1 MVLRLLRLARLLR
14 VISFVPELKLVIE
27 ALIESI
33 KKSVFVL
40 MLIFILLYIYA
51 VAGVILFESIEGGR
65 FEDLGEA
72 IIALIQIMTL
82 SSWENIM
89 LPIMDVYPMAWIFFI
104 SFVVLSSIIV
114 LNLFIAILVDVVAQ
128 QRKNLNRL
136 TDDS

>member
-1 MVLRLLRLARLLR
+1 MIIL
-14 VISFVPELKLVIE
+14 SFT
-27 ALIESI
+27 
-33 KKSVFVL
+33 
-40 MLIFILLYIYA
+40 FILLYIYA